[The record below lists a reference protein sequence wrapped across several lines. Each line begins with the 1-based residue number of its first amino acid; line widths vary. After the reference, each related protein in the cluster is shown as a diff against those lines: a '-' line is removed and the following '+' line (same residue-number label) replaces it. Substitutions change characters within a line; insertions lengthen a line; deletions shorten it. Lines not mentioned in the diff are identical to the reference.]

1 MSFISETSTQEG
13 NTGDVQLAGNP
24 VERAETEMKPTGVLA
39 GDSCSSAEAETGN
52 QESGRTQMKFV
63 VGRRRRRSLPGQR
76 RGGEVMT
83 KKN

>member
-39 GDSCSSAEAETGN
+39 GDSCSSAEAEEGEDLY
-52 QESGRTQMKFV
+52 QGRDE
-63 VGRRRRRSLPGQR
+63 VGRS
-76 RGGEVMT
+76 
-83 KKN
+83 